1 MLHLGYKLSSEEFG
15 PRDLV
20 RQAVQA
26 EAAGFDFALIS
37 DHFHPWTDRQG
48 QSPFVW
54 AVLGAIAGA
63 TERLKVGT
71 GVTCPTIRTHPA
83 IVAHAAASVAA
94 MMPGRFFLGV
104 GTGENLNEHV
114 TGAKWPPVDVR
125 REMLEEA
132 VKVIRLLWQGGVRS
146 HRGPHYTLEEAR
158 LYTLPPRPPPIMVA
172 ASGPKAARLAGRIG
186 DGFVTPDP
194 DRALL
199 RTFRRAGGRGKPSFV
214 EVTVCWARSER
225 QARRTAHEL
234 WALAALEGSLFTG
247 DRPAR
252 ALRGRVQAHHG
263 SPSGRGRGVRPRPG
277 SPPRRDP
284 RGEPSRIRPRLRA
297 PGRSRPGRLPPL
309 LRGRGPAPAPTV
321 PGPAAAARPSTGC
334 VRAMA
339 RQVARPRD
347 MTPPLAD
354 PGPGGTPPTLA
365 ELRGSAA
372 VCRAC
377 ELWERATQTVF
388 GEGPARA
395 EVMLVGEQPGHEEDL
410 DGRPFVGP
418 AGRLL
423 DEALAA
429 AGLDRARVYV
439 TNVVKHF
446 NWEPRG
452 KWRIHKKPTAWHVRA
467 CRPWLMSELAAVRP
481 RIVVCLGATAA
492 QTLLGRGVRVTQSR
506 GQAIPSE
513 LAQEVFATLHP
524 SAVLRAPDDDSRRA
538 AMAHLVEDLSTVARR
553 LAEP

>member
-1 MLHLGYKLSSEEFG
+1 
-15 PRDLV
+15 
-20 RQAVQA
+20 
-26 EAAGFDFALIS
+26 
-37 DHFHPWTDRQG
+37 
-48 QSPFVW
+48 
-54 AVLGAIAGA
+54 
-63 TERLKVGT
+63 
-71 GVTCPTIRTHPA
+71 
-83 IVAHAAASVAA
+83 
-94 MMPGRFFLGV
+94 
-104 GTGENLNEHV
+104 
-114 TGAKWPPVDVR
+114 
-125 REMLEEA
+125 
-132 VKVIRLLWQGGVRS
+132 
-146 HRGPHYTLEEAR
+146 
-158 LYTLPPRPPPIMVA
+158 
-172 ASGPKAARLAGRIG
+172 
-186 DGFVTPDP
+186 
-194 DRALL
+194 
-199 RTFRRAGGRGKPSFV
+199 
-214 EVTVCWARSER
+214 
-225 QARRTAHEL
+225 
-234 WALAALEGSLFTG
+234 
-247 DRPAR
+247 
-252 ALRGRVQAHHG
+252 
-263 SPSGRGRGVRPRPG
+263 
-277 SPPRRDP
+277 
-284 RGEPSRIRPRLRA
+284 
-297 PGRSRPGRLPPL
+297 
-309 LRGRGPAPAPTV
+309 
-321 PGPAAAARPSTGC
+321 
-334 VRAMA
+334 MA

-354 PGPGGTPPTLA
+354 PGPGGMPPTLA

-492 QTLLGRGVRVTQSR
+492 RTLLGRGVRVTQSR

-553 LAEP
+553 LAEVS